1 MTTLNAKLSLSLS
14 ATLVNSLDLGDVTQN
29 VANSSN
35 FALTDG
41 TGANQAKSLF
51 SDTRTLAAS
60 GTENLDLAGVL
71 VDAFG
76 ATISFTKIKAL
87 IIKASAANTNDVVV
101 GGHATAACFSFFNAA
116 TDKIRVKP
124 GGMIAL
130 VAPDANG
137 YAVTAATAD
146 LLMITNSAAGTGVT
160 YDVIIIGVV

>member
-1 MTTLNAKLSLSLS
+1 MATLNASITLSLG
-14 ATLVNSLDLGDVTQN
+14 ATLVNALDLGDVTQN
-29 VANSSN
+29 VNNASN

-60 GTENLDLAGVL
+60 GTENLDLAATL
-71 VDAFG
+71 IDAFG
-76 ATISFTKIKAL
+76 AAITFTKIKAL

-101 GGHATAACFSFFNAA
+101 GGHATAACFSFFGAA
-116 TDKIRVKP
+116 THTLKVKP

-137 YAVTAATAD
+137 YPVTATTAD
-146 LLMITNSAAGTGVT
+146 MLTVTNSAGGTGVT
-160 YDVIIIGVV
+160 YDVIIIGVA